1 DPRRAC
7 IDQQTLLRQGAHAI
21 GFGGEQVE
29 FGPVQC
35 LRRVLR
41 HQNGLPFKLSEP
53 AISDGGQKR
62 PQPFVHDGAG
72 LHLEHH
78 QRRMGGEQAVSSFN
92 NLSSSPSA
100 SILIKSIDGHPRT
113 ALSKSRLVTRTGS
126 LASAVE
132 SARNS
137 LDVANARFPSL
148 SPSERAAPTISRL
161 GRDRRQCGWDRNG
174 QIAKTQPEIELLA
187 CFSRFGR
194 THTTAFGRNF
204 RCPLG
209 YRAAS
214 IV

>member
-1 DPRRAC
+1 MGSPSSCRNRRYPMAGKSARSRSFTMAPAFTSN
-7 IDQQTLLRQGAHAI
+7 ITR
-21 GFGGEQVE
+21 GEW
-29 FGPVQC
+29 
-35 LRRVLR
+35 
-41 HQNGLPFKLSEP
+41 
-53 AISDGGQKR
+53 
-62 PQPFVHDGAG
+62 
-72 LHLEHH
+72 
-78 QRRMGGEQAVSSFN
+78 AVSSPSPPSTIR
-92 NLSSSPSA
+92 SSSPSA

-126 LASAVE
+126 PASAVE

-174 QIAKTQPEIELLA
+174 QIAKTQPEIERLA